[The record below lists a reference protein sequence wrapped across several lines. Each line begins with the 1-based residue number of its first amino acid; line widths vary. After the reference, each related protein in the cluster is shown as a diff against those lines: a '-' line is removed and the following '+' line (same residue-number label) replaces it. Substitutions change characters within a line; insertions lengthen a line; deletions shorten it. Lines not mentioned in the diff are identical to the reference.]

1 MADAAVPPSTVE
13 GIFLAERKGYWELR
27 LRPTHSFPHV
37 MEQMEEVRV
46 FCVDKKPARLVLD
59 LRGLLGEYTITD
71 RYEVGNFG
79 ARLQG
84 LVGRV
89 AVIAQAS
96 LIDPQKFGVKVAQN
110 RGLSVDIFHD
120 PHAALRWLLHS

>member
-1 MADAAVPPSTVE
+1 MDHLPLPQIAA
-13 GIFLAERKGYWELR
+13 ELR
-27 LRPTHSFPHV
+27 
-37 MEQMEEVRV
+37 
-46 FCVDKKPARLVLD
+46 
-59 LRGLLGEYTITD
+59 
-71 RYEVGNFG
+71 

-89 AVIAQAS
+89 AVIAQTS